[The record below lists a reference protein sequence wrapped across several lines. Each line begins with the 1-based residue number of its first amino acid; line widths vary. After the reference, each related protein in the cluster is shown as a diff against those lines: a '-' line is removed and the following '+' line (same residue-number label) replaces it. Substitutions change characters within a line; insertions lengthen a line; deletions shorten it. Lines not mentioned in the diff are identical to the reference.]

1 VGNETGVTTT
11 GRRARAVL
19 RFIGVARAGIGTLF
33 MVAPEGSAR
42 RLVSDPNSTTQ
53 ALTFG
58 RMAAGR
64 DLALGLGT
72 LYSSWTNADSELEWL
87 LAGVLADT
95 IDFYAFLR
103 DDSLGLLPRIGSALV
118 AASAVGLGAWTFANL
133 DPLKRTPSEE
143 DSRD

>member
-1 VGNETGVTTT
+1 MANEPGTGSTA
-11 GRRARAVL
+11 RRARAVL
-19 RFIGVARAGIGTLF
+19 QFIGVARTGVGTLF

-42 RLVSDPNSTTQ
+42 RLVSETESTGQ

-64 DLALGLGT
+64 DLAIGLGT
-72 LYSSWTNADSELEWL
+72 LYSSWTHSDSEMEWL
-87 LAGVLADT
+87 LAGVLADA

-133 DPLKRTPSEE
+133 DALKRTPAE
-143 DSRD
+143 D